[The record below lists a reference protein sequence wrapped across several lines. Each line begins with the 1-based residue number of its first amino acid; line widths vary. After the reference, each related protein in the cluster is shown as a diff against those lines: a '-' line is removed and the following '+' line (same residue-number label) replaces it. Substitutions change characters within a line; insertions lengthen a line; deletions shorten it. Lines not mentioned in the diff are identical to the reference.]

1 MLRFF
6 LLFAPED
13 SSAQFVTPAAVD
25 VFVQGNGLFQIV
37 GLLCEAVVVAIIQCD
52 PDVVI
57 VVASML
63 TVFDWVRLI
72 ACRKAFSVPV
82 LFQSRQDTLFQ
93 YRLLLLVSGSLV
105 HGYATGH
112 HP

>member
-37 GLLCEAVVVAIIQCD
+37 GLLCEAVVVAVIQCD

-63 TVFDWVRLI
+63 TVFDRVRLI

-82 LFQSRQDTLFQ
+82 LFQSRQDALFQ
-93 YRLLLLVSGSLV
+93 YRLVLAW
-105 HGYATGH
+105 YMATQ
-112 HP
+112 PDIIPE

>member
-13 SSAQFVTPAAVD
+13 SSAQFIAPAAVD

-37 GLLCEAVVVAIIQCD
+37 GLLCEAVVVAIIQSD
-52 PDVVI
+52 PDDVI

-72 ACRKAFSVPV
+72 A
-82 LFQSRQDTLFQ
+82 
-93 YRLLLLVSGSLV
+93 
-105 HGYATGH
+105 
-112 HP
+112 